1 MILDNHLDVPAAPD
15 DVFALLNDVERV
27 AGCLPGATL
36 EGRDGEAYR
45 GRVKVKVGP
54 ISAAYAGTLRFTE
67 VVPEKRMLRLSAR
80 ASDAHGAGDA
90 EADVVLTVSETGE
103 GSTLDLHTDLLVRGK
118 IAQFGKGAITTV
130 SSRLLDQFA
139 RNLAAELAP
148 GGSGTSGASNAAL
161 LASGAR
167 IATSSVR
174 DTPENQPG
182 AGSDDR
188 RSDSRVSNRL
198 RRWRSSASSSSCR
211 ARSWSTS
218 GPDTASDASWAP
230 TCSRNHVAIAA
241 VTVPSTAMPASISP
255 AATRRPSVV
264 TGERSP

>member
-1 MILDNHLDVPAAPD
+1 VILDNHLAVPADPD
-15 DVFALLNDVERV
+15 AVFALLNDVERV

-67 VVPEKRMLRLSAR
+67 VVPEQRTLRLSAR

-90 EADVVLTVSETGE
+90 EADVVLSVAEADG

-139 RNLAAELAP
+139 RNLAGELSTPADAN
-148 GGSGTSGASNAAL
+148 GDGTSGASVGATLASNARKSPSSPAPAPADEALDGLAMLLPAGAGRWAAL
-161 LASGAR
+161 AA
-167 IATSSVR
+167 A
-174 DTPENQPG
+174 
-182 AGSDDR
+182 AGVGLFQGWLLGR
-188 RSDSRVSNRL
+188 LQGQKMLIEEL
-198 RRWRSSASSSSCR
+198 RRH
-211 ARSWSTS
+211 
-218 GPDTASDASWAP
+218 G
-230 TCSRNHVAIAA
+230 
-241 VTVPSTAMPASISP
+241 
-255 AATRRPSVV
+255 RR
-264 TGERSP
+264 

>member
-1 MILDNHLDVPAAPD
+1 MILDNHLAVPADPD
-15 DVFALLNDVERV
+15 AVFALLNDVERV

-67 VVPEKRMLRLSAR
+67 VVPEERTLRLSAR

-90 EADVVLTVSETGE
+90 EADVVLSVAEADG

-139 RNLAAELAP
+139 RNLAGELSTDP
-148 GGSGTSGASNAAL
+148 GTDTAGASVGATRASDVRKSPSSPAPAPADEALDGLAMLLPAGTKRYAAL
-161 LASGAR
+161 AA
-167 IATSSVR
+167 V
-174 DTPENQPG
+174 
-182 AGSDDR
+182 AGLGLFQGYLLG
-188 RSDSRVSNRL
+188 RL
-198 RRWRSSASSSSCR
+198 RGQ
-211 ARSWSTS
+211 TLL
-218 GPDTASDASWAP
+218 
-230 TCSRNHVAIAA
+230 IEEL
-241 VTVPSTAMPASISP
+241 
-255 AATRRPSVV
+255 RRR
-264 TGERSP
+264 GRR

>member
-15 DVFALLNDVERV
+15 DLFALLNDVERV
-27 AGCLPGATL
+27 AGCLPGAAL

-90 EADVVLTVSETGE
+90 EADVVLTVSETVE

-130 SSRLLDQFA
+130 SGRLLDQFA
-139 RNLAAELAP
+139 RNLAGELA

-174 DTPENQPG
+174 DTPAEDPVDGLAMLLPSG
-182 AGSDDR
+182 AGR
-188 RSDSRVSNRL
+188 WAALAGAAAVGVVQGYLLGRL
-198 RRWRSSASSSSCR
+198 RGQKELIRELRR
-211 ARSWSTS
+211 AR
-218 GPDTASDASWAP
+218 
-230 TCSRNHVAIAA
+230 
-241 VTVPSTAMPASISP
+241 
-255 AATRRPSVV
+255 
-264 TGERSP
+264 

>member
-1 MILDNHLDVPAAPD
+1 MILENHLAVPADPD
-15 DVFALLNDVERV
+15 AVFALLNDVERV

-67 VVPEKRMLRLSAR
+67 VVPEQRTLRLSAR

-90 EADVVLTVSETGE
+90 EADVVLSVAEADG

-139 RNLAAELAP
+139 RNLAGELSTPAEAN
-148 GGSGTSGASNAAL
+148 GSGTSGASVGATLASNDRKSPSSPTPAPADEALDGLAMLLPAGAGRYAAL
-161 LASGAR
+161 AA
-167 IATSSVR
+167 V
-174 DTPENQPG
+174 
-182 AGSDDR
+182 AGLGLFQGYLLG
-188 RSDSRVSNRL
+188 RL
-198 RRWRSSASSSSCR
+198 RGQ
-211 ARSWSTS
+211 TML
-218 GPDTASDASWAP
+218 
-230 TCSRNHVAIAA
+230 IEEL
-241 VTVPSTAMPASISP
+241 
-255 AATRRPSVV
+255 RRH
-264 TGERSP
+264 GRR

>member
-1 MILDNHLDVPAAPD
+1 MILENHLDVPAAPD
-15 DVFALLNDVERV
+15 AVFDLLNDAERV

-90 EADVVLTVSETGE
+90 EADVVLTVSETAG
-103 GSTLDLHTDLLVRGK
+103 GSTLDLHTDLLIRGK

-139 RNLAAELAP
+139 RNLAGELSSDGAD
-148 GGSGTSGASNAAL
+148 GGGG
-161 LASGAR
+161 GAR
-167 IATSSVR
+167 SGDVRKSTSS
-174 DTPENQPG
+174 TEPESLDGLAMLLPPG
-182 AGSDDR
+182 AGR
-188 RSDSRVSNRL
+188 WAALAGAAAFGLVQGYLWGRL
-198 RRWRSSASSSSCR
+198 R
-211 ARSWSTS
+211 
-218 GPDTASDASWAP
+218 GQKDL
-230 TCSRNHVAIAA
+230 IAEL
-241 VTVPSTAMPASISP
+241 
-255 AATRRPSVV
+255 RHGR
-264 TGERSP
+264 

>member
-1 MILDNHLDVPAAPD
+1 VILDNHLAVPADPD
-15 DVFALLNDVERV
+15 AVFALLNDVERV

-67 VVPEKRMLRLSAR
+67 VVPEQRTLRLSAR

-90 EADVVLTVSETGE
+90 EADVVLSVAEADG

-139 RNLAAELAP
+139 RNLAGELAGP
-148 GGSGTSGASNAAL
+148 AEADGDGTSGASVGATLASNASKSPTSPAPAPADEPLDGLAMLLPAGAKRYAAL
-161 LASGAR
+161 AA
-167 IATSSVR
+167 V
-174 DTPENQPG
+174 
-182 AGSDDR
+182 AGLGL
-188 RSDSRVSNRL
+188 VQGYLLGRL
-198 RRWRSSASSSSCR
+198 RGQTMLIEELRRH
-211 ARSWSTS
+211 AR
-218 GPDTASDASWAP
+218 
-230 TCSRNHVAIAA
+230 R
-241 VTVPSTAMPASISP
+241 
-255 AATRRPSVV
+255 
-264 TGERSP
+264 

>member
-1 MILDNHLDVPAAPD
+1 MILENHLDVPAAPD
-15 DVFALLNDVERV
+15 AVFALLNDVERV
-27 AGCLPGATL
+27 AGCLPGATV

-167 IATSSVR
+167 IATSSER
-174 DTPENQPG
+174 DTPAEDSLDGLAMLLPPG
-182 AGSDDR
+182 AGR
-188 RSDSRVSNRL
+188 WAALAGAAAVGVVQGYLLGRL
-198 RRWRSSASSSSCR
+198 RGQKELIRELRR
-211 ARSWSTS
+211 AR
-218 GPDTASDASWAP
+218 
-230 TCSRNHVAIAA
+230 
-241 VTVPSTAMPASISP
+241 
-255 AATRRPSVV
+255 
-264 TGERSP
+264 

>member
-1 MILDNHLDVPAAPD
+1 MILDNHLAVPAPPD

-67 VVPEKRMLRLSAR
+67 VVPDRRTLRLSAR

-90 EADVVLTVSETGE
+90 EADVVLSVAEADG
-103 GSTLDLHTDLLVRGK
+103 GSTLDLHTDLLIRGK

-139 RNLAAELAP
+139 RNLAGELAD
-148 GGSGTSGASNAAL
+148 GVAA
-161 LASGAR
+161 
-167 IATSSVR
+167 
-174 DTPENQPG
+174 TPERATPQP
-182 AGSDDR
+182 A
-188 RSDSRVSNRL
+188 
-198 RRWRSSASSSSCR
+198 ASSSSGESLDGLAMLLPPNAGR
-211 ARSWSTS
+211 
-218 GPDTASDASWAP
+218 WA
-230 TCSRNHVAIAA
+230 ALAGAA
-241 VTVPSTAMPASISP
+241 VVGVVQGYLLGRLRGQRMLIEEL
-255 AATRRPSVV
+255 RRD
-264 TGERSP
+264 R

>member
-1 MILDNHLDVPAAPD
+1 VILDNHLAVPADPD
-15 DVFALLNDVERV
+15 AVFALLNDVERV

-67 VVPEKRMLRLSAR
+67 VVPEQRTLRLSAR

-90 EADVVLTVSETGE
+90 EADVVLSVAEADG

-139 RNLAAELAP
+139 RNLAGELSPDRENGTSGA
-148 GGSGTSGASNAAL
+148 GDGTSGASVGATLAETTQHADRARKSPSSPAPAPADEPLDGLAMLLPAGTTRYAAL
-161 LASGAR
+161 AA
-167 IATSSVR
+167 V
-174 DTPENQPG
+174 
-182 AGSDDR
+182 AGLGLFQGWLLGR
-188 RSDSRVSNRL
+188 LQGQKMLIEEL
-198 RRWRSSASSSSCR
+198 RRH
-211 ARSWSTS
+211 
-218 GPDTASDASWAP
+218 G
-230 TCSRNHVAIAA
+230 
-241 VTVPSTAMPASISP
+241 
-255 AATRRPSVV
+255 RR
-264 TGERSP
+264 

>member
-1 MILDNHLDVPAAPD
+1 MILDNHLAVPADPD
-15 DVFALLNDVERV
+15 AVFALLNDVERV

-67 VVPEKRMLRLSAR
+67 VVPEQRTLRLSAR

-90 EADVVLTVSETGE
+90 EADVVLSVAEADG

-139 RNLAAELAP
+139 RNLAGELSTDPASGP
-148 GGSGTSGASNAAL
+148 EPGTSGASVGAT
-161 LASGAR
+161 LASNAR
-167 IATSSVR
+167 KSPTSPAPAPA
-174 DTPENQPG
+174 DQPLDGLAMLLPEG
-182 AGSDDR
+182 TKRYAGLAA
-188 RSDSRVSNRL
+188 VAGLGLFQGYLLGRL
-198 RRWRSSASSSSCR
+198 RGQSLLIEELRHR
-211 ARSWSTS
+211 
-218 GPDTASDASWAP
+218 G
-230 TCSRNHVAIAA
+230 
-241 VTVPSTAMPASISP
+241 
-255 AATRRPSVV
+255 RR
-264 TGERSP
+264 